1 VNGTLV
7 IDTNI
12 ALDVLVFEDPATQAL
27 RQALEQRQCRWLI
40 TQSMLDEARR
50 VLDYPLIA
58 RRMATRELRVDGVMA
73 RWHELSTL
81 LEPAPKAPY
90 TCKDADDQPF
100 IDLAVMLY
108 LLFFLLRDGGRLIRR
123 IAERL
128 PLQPHRRSALVT
140 GQASSIKSGPTIS
153 QLCFYNFLDI
163 ACALGVTFPFNLL
176 IGIPLY
182 LKLAPYFA

>member
-1 VNGTLV
+1 MNGTLV

-27 RQALEQRQCRWLI
+27 RQALEKRQCRWLI

-90 TCKDADDQPF
+90 TCKDADDQKF
-100 IDLAVMLY
+100 IDLAVQHSCV
-108 LLFFLLRDGGRLIRR
+108 LLSKDAAVLCMARRLQRVGAQVAR
-123 IAERL
+123 QWPVIA
-128 PLQPHRRSALVT
+128 
-140 GQASSIKSGPTIS
+140 
-153 QLCFYNFLDI
+153 
-163 ACALGVTFPFNLL
+163 
-176 IGIPLY
+176 
-182 LKLAPYFA
+182 

>member
-50 VLDYPLIA
+50 VLEYPLIA

-90 TCKDADDQPF
+90 TCKDADDQKF
-100 IDLAVMLY
+100 IDLAVQHSCV
-108 LLFFLLRDGGRLIRR
+108 LLSKDAAVLCMARRLQRVGAQVAR
-123 IAERL
+123 QWPVIA
-128 PLQPHRRSALVT
+128 
-140 GQASSIKSGPTIS
+140 
-153 QLCFYNFLDI
+153 
-163 ACALGVTFPFNLL
+163 
-176 IGIPLY
+176 
-182 LKLAPYFA
+182 

>member
-1 VNGTLV
+1 MNGTLV

-58 RRMATRELRVDGVMA
+58 RRRATRELRVDGVMA

-90 TCKDADDQPF
+90 TCKDADDQKF
-100 IDLAVMLY
+100 IDLAVQHSCV
-108 LLFFLLRDGGRLIRR
+108 LLSKDAAVLCMARRLQRVGAQVAR
-123 IAERL
+123 QWPVIA
-128 PLQPHRRSALVT
+128 
-140 GQASSIKSGPTIS
+140 
-153 QLCFYNFLDI
+153 
-163 ACALGVTFPFNLL
+163 
-176 IGIPLY
+176 
-182 LKLAPYFA
+182 

>member
-1 VNGTLV
+1 MNGTLV

-90 TCKDADDQPF
+90 TCKDADDQKF
-100 IDLAVMLY
+100 IDLAVQHSCV
-108 LLFFLLRDGGRLIRR
+108 LLSKDAAVLCMARRLQRVGAQVAR
-123 IAERL
+123 QWPVIA
-128 PLQPHRRSALVT
+128 
-140 GQASSIKSGPTIS
+140 
-153 QLCFYNFLDI
+153 
-163 ACALGVTFPFNLL
+163 
-176 IGIPLY
+176 
-182 LKLAPYFA
+182 

>member
-90 TCKDADDQPF
+90 TCKDADDQKF
-100 IDLAVMLY
+100 IDLAVQHSCV
-108 LLFFLLRDGGRLIRR
+108 LLSKDAAVLCMARRLQRVGAQVAR
-123 IAERL
+123 QWPVIA
-128 PLQPHRRSALVT
+128 
-140 GQASSIKSGPTIS
+140 
-153 QLCFYNFLDI
+153 
-163 ACALGVTFPFNLL
+163 
-176 IGIPLY
+176 
-182 LKLAPYFA
+182 

>member
-27 RQALEQRQCRWLI
+27 RQALEKRQCRWLI

-90 TCKDADDQPF
+90 TCKDADDQKF
-100 IDLAVMLY
+100 IDLAVQHSCV
-108 LLFFLLRDGGRLIRR
+108 LLSKDAAVLCMARRLQRVGAQVAR
-123 IAERL
+123 QWPVIA
-128 PLQPHRRSALVT
+128 
-140 GQASSIKSGPTIS
+140 
-153 QLCFYNFLDI
+153 
-163 ACALGVTFPFNLL
+163 
-176 IGIPLY
+176 
-182 LKLAPYFA
+182 

>member
-1 VNGTLV
+1 MNGTLV

-27 RQALEQRQCRWLI
+27 RQALEQRQCGWLI

-90 TCKDADDQPF
+90 TCKDADDQKF
-100 IDLAVMLY
+100 IDLAVQHSCV
-108 LLFFLLRDGGRLIRR
+108 LLSKDAAVLCMARRLQRVGAQVAR
-123 IAERL
+123 QWPVIA
-128 PLQPHRRSALVT
+128 
-140 GQASSIKSGPTIS
+140 
-153 QLCFYNFLDI
+153 
-163 ACALGVTFPFNLL
+163 
-176 IGIPLY
+176 
-182 LKLAPYFA
+182 